1 MNKLV
6 FHITPHG
13 PGLNVGNFAISKAI
27 RSLLREINTDIN
39 ILTIDAH
46 GEKKLSGLNKQVIHE
61 ANLYGSGILVG
72 GGNLYENN
80 ELIVDRNAIKSLQV
94 PLGLFSISIGKIYN
108 NEKKLARRTDVMPD
122 ETIKDLHKISKF
134 SLSRDLATYNHLK
147 SINVKNTKLGLCPTL
162 FLNDYFEGSNRFNDI
177 GKNDTLLVI
186 RNPELM
192 NIPIA
197 SKPKVANFIKD
208 IYLKLKKT
216 KRNIKIVCNDMRDI
230 SFVNSIGISEYV
242 YTGEVDE
249 YLTRL
254 KNASL
259 VISLRLHATLPCLS
273 FGTRCINL
281 SYDERSMSLMK
292 SIELENWDIKI
303 LESKSLYDEVSKK
316 IDQIKKFDLMI
327 NSFQKKIKKYKKIQ
341 LEALKLFS

>member
-1 MNKLV
+1 MTKLV

-46 GEKKLSGLNKQVIHE
+46 GEKKLSGLNKQVVHE

-80 ELIVDRNAIKSLQV
+80 ESIVDRNAIKSLQV
-94 PLGLFSISIGKIYN
+94 PLGLFSISIGRIYN
-108 NEKKLARRTDVMPD
+108 NKMQLERRTDVMPD
-122 ETIKDLHKISKF
+122 DVIKDLHKISKF
-134 SLSRDLATYNHLK
+134 SLSRDLATYNHLESLK
-147 SINVKNTKLGLCPTL
+147 VKNNKLGLCPTL
-162 FLNDYFEGSNRFNDI
+162 FLNDYFESSNRFNDV

-197 SKPKVANFIKD
+197 TKPKVAQFIKD
-208 IYLKLKKT
+208 TYFKLAKT
-216 KRNIKIVCNDMRDI
+216 KPNIKVVCNDMRDI
-230 SFVNSIGISEYV
+230 SFVNSIGISKYI

-281 SYDERSMSLMK
+281 SYDERSMSLMN
-292 SIELENWDIKI
+292 SMGLEDWDIKV
-303 LESKSLYDEVSKK
+303 LSSKNLYEDVLKK
-316 IDQIKKFDLMI
+316 IDQIKKYDLMI
-327 NSFQKKIKKYKKIQ
+327 KNFQRKVKKYKKIQ
-341 LEALKLFS
+341 LEALKIFS

>member
-27 RSLLREINTDIN
+27 RSLLREINNDIN

-108 NEKKLARRTDVMPD
+108 NKIKLSRRTDVMPD
-122 ETIKDLHKISKF
+122 ETIKDLHKIAKF

-147 SINVKNTKLGLCPTL
+147 SIKIKNSKLGLCPTL
-162 FLNDYFEGSNRFNDI
+162 FLNDYFDTLNKFNDI
-177 GKNDTLLVI
+177 GKGDILCNKKSRID
-186 RNPELM
+186 EYS
-192 NIPIA
+192 NIFQ
-197 SKPKVANFIKD
+197 PKVAQFIKN
-208 IYLKLKKT
+208 IYLKLKKS
-216 KRNIKIVCNDMRDI
+216 KKNVKIVCNDMRDI
-230 SFVNSIGISEYV
+230 SFVNSIGISEYI

-292 SIELENWDIKI
+292 SIGLENWDIKVLNSKNL
-303 LESKSLYDEVSKK
+303 LEEVSIK

-327 NSFQKKIKKYKKIQ
+327 TNFQKNIKKYKKIQ
-341 LEALKLFS
+341 LDALKIF

>member
-27 RSLLREINTDIN
+27 RSLLREINNDIN

-108 NEKKLARRTDVMPD
+108 NKIKLSRRTDVMPD
-122 ETIKDLHKISKF
+122 ETIKDLHKIAKF

-147 SINVKNTKLGLCPTL
+147 SIKIKNSKLGLCPTL
-162 FLNDYFEGSNRFNDI
+162 FLNDYFDTLNKFNDI
-177 GKNDTLLVI
+177 GKGDILLVI

-192 NIPIA
+192 NIPIF
-197 SKPKVANFIKD
+197 SKPKVAQFIKN
-208 IYLKLKKT
+208 IYLKLKK
-216 KRNIKIVCNDMRDI
+216 
-230 SFVNSIGISEYV
+230 
-242 YTGEVDE
+242 
-249 YLTRL
+249 
-254 KNASL
+254 
-259 VISLRLHATLPCLS
+259 
-273 FGTRCINL
+273 
-281 SYDERSMSLMK
+281 
-292 SIELENWDIKI
+292 
-303 LESKSLYDEVSKK
+303 SKK
-316 IDQIKKFDLMI
+316 NI
-327 NSFQKKIKKYKKIQ
+327 
-341 LEALKLFS
+341 